1 MTTGILGGTFD
12 PPHNGHLVVAEFAR
26 AELGLNKVLFLP
38 AASPPHKT
46 QDVVSP
52 AAHRLEMVRLAVSG
66 NAGFVVD
73 DREIQRGGVS
83 YTVDTLEELTSE
95 GRFGA
100 LVLLIG
106 EDNMRDFS
114 TWKNPSRISTLSR
127 IVVMTRPGFALE
139 EETRSRYQMTVC
151 SVPEIGI
158 SARDIRRRVS
168 EGRSIRYLVPEPVA
182 SYIAEH
188 GLYSR

>member
-26 AELGLNKVLFLP
+26 AELGLKKVLFLP